1 MSTLTAATPKETP
14 VASAKKSLSN
24 LKQKL
29 VGPLPIEY
37 LPAEPLNPPK
47 LRTNKSMPALRD
59 KTSLPR
65 LRPEEDDED
74 DYYDNLF
81 QPSPLP
87 LSPGAA
93 SSDAKNGTG
102 PRFMSMEE
110 AGEVNATQVIP
121 RSKHYVVRVK
131 MPTVWGVP
139 PSRKKRRRK
148 APPRDPRPLR
158 IAKALKRQPELF
170 KSKCKGVF
178 RGFVQKAMEK
188 RLNGCVRALQAE
200 VVEEPEQHDE
210 DEDDKEE
217 ESEDEIIEVSSWIS
231 PDQALTTPFEIAG
244 TDWYKC
250 KPIYRLREKKRR
262 SLLRGLAKSKRPL
275 SIASVC

>member
-1 MSTLTAATPKETP
+1 MSRLTGTPKETP

-37 LPAEPLNPPK
+37 LPAEPINPPK

-59 KTSLPR
+59 KTSIPR
-65 LRPEEDDED
+65 LRPGEDEDDED
-74 DYYDNLF
+74 IFRSL
-81 QPSPLP
+81 PLP
-87 LSPGAA
+87 LSPRGD
-93 SSDAKNGTG
+93 SDAKSVADE

-110 AGEVNATQVIP
+110 AGEVNGTQVIP

-148 APPRDPRPLR
+148 APQRDPRPLR

-200 VVEEPEQHDE
+200 VVEEPEDQEGEQEKD
-210 DEDDKEE
+210 EE
-217 ESEDEIIEVSSWIS
+217 ESEEEIMEVCFGLS
-231 PDQALTTPFEIAG
+231 PN
-244 TDWYKC
+244 
-250 KPIYRLREKKRR
+250 
-262 SLLRGLAKSKRPL
+262 
-275 SIASVC
+275 